1 MTIMMNKRT
10 KLDWQIEKKKK
21 KRENVTSF
29 AAAVEAILTEVTRSF
44 GLALR
49 FCSSD
54 RR

>member
-10 KLDWQIEKKKK
+10 KLDWQIEKKK